1 MKFQALQILNNRKT
15 GIHRTWA
22 ESRLLLVIWYGWVS
36 SRPCSDQAL
45 HLETKSNQ
53 EAVNFGFIVI
63 KLLGIFI
70 FNILLIVIFLFI
82 KQCLM
87 ARNLHLRSYS
97 YLYNGFFI
105 ICFLFLHD
113 IAYLVQSCPPY
124 LPVSWSD
131 TVLVR
136 ALLTTMLDEASPTT
150 RGAITTQSWNTSV
163 TKAYRKQV
171 AQGVVN

>member
-1 MKFQALQILNNRKT
+1 
-15 GIHRTWA
+15 
-22 ESRLLLVIWYGWVS
+22 
-36 SRPCSDQAL
+36 
-45 HLETKSNQ
+45 
-53 EAVNFGFIVI
+53 
-63 KLLGIFI
+63 
-70 FNILLIVIFLFI
+70 
-82 KQCLM
+82 M
-87 ARNLHLRSYS
+87 ANNLHLRIYS

-105 ICFLFLHD
+105 ICFLFLH

-171 AQGVVN
+171 AWGVVN

>member
-1 MKFQALQILNNRKT
+1 MLNN
-15 GIHRTWA
+15 H
-22 ESRLLLVIWYGWVS
+22 LV
-36 SRPCSDQAL
+36 A
-45 HLETKSNQ
+45 N
-53 EAVNFGFIVI
+53 
-63 KLLGIFI
+63 
-70 FNILLIVIFLFI
+70 
-82 KQCLM
+82 
-87 ARNLHLRSYS
+87 NLHLRSYS

-113 IAYLVQSCPPY
+113 IAYLVQSCPPC

-150 RGAITTQSWNTSV
+150 RGAITTQSWKTSV

-171 AQGVVN
+171 AKGVVN